1 MIKLLSRRESL
12 LALGLL
18 FAGGRAAA
26 AEDDDHDDDD
36 NDYEEALRALQQGQ
50 VKPLSDIIEKVQKQL
65 GGDVIG
71 VEFERD
77 GGRYVYE
84 IKIVG
89 PDGRLREVYVDA
101 MTAVILSDEHD

>member
-1 MIKLLSRRESL
+1 MIKLLNRRESL
-12 LALGLL
+12 LALTL
-18 FAGGRAAA
+18 FVTGGRVLSDERD
-26 AEDDDHDDDD
+26 EDDDDD
-36 NDYEEALRALQQGQ
+36 DYEEAYRALQQGQ
-50 VKPLSDIIEKVQKQL
+50 VKPLSDIVERVQKQL
-65 GGDVIG
+65 GGDLIG

-101 MTAVILSDEHD
+101 MTAAILSGEHD